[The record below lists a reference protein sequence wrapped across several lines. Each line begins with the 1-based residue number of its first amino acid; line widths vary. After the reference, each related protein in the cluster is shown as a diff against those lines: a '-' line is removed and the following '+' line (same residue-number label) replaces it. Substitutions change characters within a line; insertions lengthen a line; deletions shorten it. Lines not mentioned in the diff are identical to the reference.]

1 MSDDSVENLLEMGW
15 VNVKNLLPNQ
25 LYENVLTPT
34 ELKRDI
40 PVDRQ
45 RTVRVYS
52 RERARVGGISVKDHF
67 EINVV
72 PLTIGIT
79 AHFHKKMMAFAFP
92 EKDPEQLEEEQEVEK
107 KSKKKNKKSKNTSFY
122 VQLTGIEKDD
132 AEEMKER
139 AERNKLFVYIKI
151 PE

>member
-1 MSDDSVENLLEMGW
+1 MTTDLSLTNSCVFQMYKD
-15 VNVKNLLPNQ
+15 
-25 LYENVLTPT
+25 VLHPT
-34 ELKRDI
+34 DIQRDM
-40 PVDRQ
+40 PLDRQ

-52 RERARVGGISVKDHF
+52 KERARVGGISVKDHF

-92 EKDPEQLEEEQEVEK
+92 EKDPDQLEEEQEVEK

-122 VQLTGIEKDD
+122 VQLTGIEKV
-132 AEEMKER
+132 ASLLRGLGNCKVLGFPTITF
-139 AERNKLFVYIKI
+139 LFLQIKG
-151 PE
+151 